1 MTAAAQLCPVLQA
14 KHILSTLA
22 SQWSQYNGKA
32 PSVGQFYSSPLVNGR
47 THTHT
52 HIHTH
57 THTNTIVRA
66 CQPSQRKQQ
75 LPTKFALTDPQ
86 GHTPKTIYIPQ
97 ATRTWNQVT
106 QLIHIFPFVPPSTH
120 KHTHTLTHTHR
131 DLL

>member
-57 THTNTIVRA
+57 THTRTNYKATANYRTLFSLCVINPHHVRFLW
-66 CQPSQRKQQ
+66 SY
-75 LPTKFALTDPQ
+75 TET
-86 GHTPKTIYIPQ
+86 G
-97 ATRTWNQVT
+97 
-106 QLIHIFPFVPPSTH
+106 S
-120 KHTHTLTHTHR
+120 
-131 DLL
+131 LLHFILCVSDW